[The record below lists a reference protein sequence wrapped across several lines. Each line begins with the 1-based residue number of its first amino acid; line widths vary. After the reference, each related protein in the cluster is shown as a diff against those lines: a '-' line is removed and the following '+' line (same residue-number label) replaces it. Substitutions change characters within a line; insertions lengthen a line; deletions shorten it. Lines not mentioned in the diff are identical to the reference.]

1 MEPPIEPRSLTR
13 PRPAPTLRPM
23 ARRRTIPQ
31 LDLLANREDRRP
43 DLIPTPPLARHAAC
57 ARVVERIRRARTFFP
72 ELDGIPIRVG
82 LTRAAAGF
90 AARDEFTVWMNPSG
104 LTLHTVAHE
113 LTHLL
118 QNLGQVPR
126 GEKSADLFA
135 LARHRT
141 LVDEMP
147 CYLRVP
153 RSMGS
158 AWPHRR
164 EEIER
169 LLHRTAKDAAV
180 QRDAGHRTYLRWFED
195 ELADRWQRCSAPA
208 PTSLSSA
215 VQLGLI

>member
-1 MEPPIEPRSLTR
+1 M
-13 PRPAPTLRPM
+13 
-23 ARRRTIPQ
+23 
-31 LDLLANREDRRP
+31 DLLGSREGHRP
-43 DLIPTPPLARHAAC
+43 DLAPTPPLARHPSC
-57 ARVVERIRRARTFFP
+57 ARVVERIRRARLFFP

-90 AARDEFTVWMNPSG
+90 AARNEFTIWMNPSG

-118 QNLGQVPR
+118 QNLGHVPK

-153 RSMGS
+153 RSMGA
-158 AWPHRR
+158 AWPRRR

-169 LLHRTAKDAAV
+169 LLHRTARDATSRRA
-180 QRDAGHRTYLRWFED
+180 AGHRTYLRWFED
-195 ELADRWQRCSAPA
+195 ELAERWEGSSDPFPLAPA
-208 PTSLSSA
+208 SGI
-215 VQLGLI
+215 QLGLI